1 MKKRYVWDNDPEHSE
16 GCLFFDTQYFFKR
29 LDQHPKT
36 GEEEDKTNLYLEAL
50 TGISEEISYRTGPAK
65 KRIHESIQAA
75 IEYFPKL
82 FPPKYH
88 NQIKQELCYAALKGD
103 KTARKIL
110 QAWEGEK

>member
-1 MKKRYVWDNDPEHSE
+1 MKKRYFWDNDRDYQN
-16 GCLFFDTQYFFKR
+16 GCFMLFDTQYFFKR
-29 LDQHPKT
+29 LAQRREMND
-36 GEEEDKTNLYLEAL
+36 EDRQDLWSDAI
-50 TGISEEISYRTGPAK
+50 TGIADNSSYRTGSRGEK
-65 KRIHESIQAA
+65 IHGSSQAA